1 MAVKKDHNMIEGRR
15 LKILSLFVLI
25 VPQIVDAAEQTSR
38 EIWDTLLI
46 NWFSMLLLIGV
57 WIYFMRNRR
66 KQSGKWQSW
75 GGEEI
80 NQHLE
85 NIEQSLERIAK
96 ALEKK

>member
-25 VPQIVDAAEQTSR
+25 VPQIVDAAKQTSR
-38 EIWDTLLI
+38 EIWETLLI
-46 NWFSMLLLIGV
+46 NWFPMLLLIGV
-57 WIYFMRNRR
+57 WIYFMRNMR